1 MTIPKSIRDQIILDA
16 MLGMT
21 AEQIA
26 EKYDT
31 SVKVIRRIAKGHFT
45 KIKPVKVKPVK
56 KKVKKKFDGLKNL
69 GMDYVKLRLEK

>member
-56 KKVKKKFDGLKNL
+56 KVKKKFDGLKKL
-69 GMDYVKLRLEK
+69 GMDYVELRKK